1 MAAVGG
7 LFDGH
12 KKGKHP
18 HFDLIAEAIHRNFA
32 LGLAPVSPVVLAA
45 LDRLTPRELVD
56 FENMHSIEGL
66 QELFRVWSIRA
77 VVDPQTRTV
86 ALLLMAAEQVEEELK
101 VEHTQVRTMHMS
113 EDHGARPIIKPDSVT
128 PILGAR
134 PAVAVAAAPIA
145 LLPASFEH
153 LPSVEALCGNIA
165 DVFVRYGQ
173 LNSADKDILRKIRPT
188 GTTVEARIVA
198 LERWQAELKRR
209 MRALVVPKAAPL
221 LSLGADA
228 GEQVKAEEQLAHR
241 FEAIIIWLAKLIKE
255 FETTGVKY
263 QNKPVWLH

>member
-1 MAAVGG
+1 M
-7 LFDGH
+7 
-12 KKGKHP
+12 
-18 HFDLIAEAIHRNFA
+18 
-32 LGLAPVSPVVLAA
+32 
-45 LDRLTPRELVD
+45 
-56 FENMHSIEGL
+56 
-66 QELFRVWSIRA
+66 
-77 VVDPQTRTV
+77 
-86 ALLLMAAEQVEEELK
+86 
-101 VEHTQVRTMHMS
+101 
-113 EDHGARPIIKPDSVT
+113 
-128 PILGAR
+128 
-134 PAVAVAAAPIA
+134 
-145 LLPASFEH
+145 PASFEH